1 MSVSVTPASWISIW
15 TDNVDLSNI
24 SDNADINITVDNID
38 TTNANVTN
46 GNVSVEF
53 QDEAGDTVV
62 QNKTSNVSEPIL
74 DITVVPGETETSNN
88 FTFTFRADR
97 LDNETSSIELLA
109 DFNETSNV
117 DASDISEDEVTVTFD
132 GVTKSIDSVQQDN
145 EGELKIILGSDESS
159 RCPMLTATSSSTLRT
174 WMMRWTPV
182 SSTVR
187 SQSVMTPQKRSR
199 VARTRTRLRT
209 HLEQ

>member
-1 MSVSVTPASWISIW
+1 MCL
-15 TDNVDLSNI
+15 N
-24 SDNADINITVDNID
+24 
-38 TTNANVTN
+38 
-46 GNVSVEF
+46 
-53 QDEAGDTVV
+53 
-62 QNKTSNVSEPIL
+62 PIL

-145 EGELKIILGSDESS
+145 EGELKIILGSDERFTLSDVNGDIVVDVENVDDSLDPGEFDGAFAVRDDSS
-159 RCPMLTATSSSTLRT
+159 
-174 WMMRWTPV
+174 
-182 SSTVR
+182 
-187 SQSVMTPQKRSR
+187 
-199 VARTRTRLRT
+199 VAIASGTDVYTI
-209 HLEQ
+209 EGAS